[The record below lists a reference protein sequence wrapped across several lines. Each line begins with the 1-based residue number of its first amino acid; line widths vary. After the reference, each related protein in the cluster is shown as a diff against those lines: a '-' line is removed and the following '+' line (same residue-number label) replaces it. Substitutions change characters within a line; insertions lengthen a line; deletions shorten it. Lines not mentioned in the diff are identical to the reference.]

1 MPRFIEFLVALAG
14 AVIVVPVFML
24 VFLLILSTLGRP
36 VFFVQ
41 TRVGRGTAQ
50 FRLVKFRTMSE
61 ATGADGQ
68 SLSDDL
74 RVTPVTRLVRRLRL
88 DEIPQLW
95 MILRGDMALVGP
107 RPLLAQTIAGF
118 GAAGIE
124 RCRVRP
130 GLTGWAQVS
139 GNSFLTNEE
148 KLDLDLW
155 YIANRSLALDLRILF
170 ETVRVA
176 LFGEVRSPERLA
188 EAASFRARTAGGMLE
203 AHPRGPL

>member
-1 MPRFIEFLVALAG
+1 MPRFIECVVVLAG
-14 AVIVVPVFML
+14 AIILLPVFVF

-41 TRVGRGTAQ
+41 TRVGRGTVQ
-50 FRLVKFRTMSE
+50 FRLVKFRTMFE

-68 SLSDDL
+68 SLSDEL

-155 YIANRSLALDLRILF
+155 YIENRSAALDLRILL

-176 LFGEVRSPERLA
+176 LFGEIRSPERLA
-188 EAASFRARTAGGMLE
+188 EAARFREKTAGRPLE
-203 AHPRGPL
+203 SYPRGPV

>member
-1 MPRFIEFLVALAG
+1 VVVLAG
-14 AVIVVPVFML
+14 AIILLPVFVF

-41 TRVGRGTAQ
+41 TRVGRGTVQ

-68 SLSDDL
+68 SLSDEL

-155 YIANRSLALDLRILF
+155 YIENRSAALDLRILL

-188 EAASFRARTAGGMLE
+188 EAARFREKTAGITLE
-203 AHPRGPL
+203 SYPRGPV

>member
-1 MPRFIEFLVALAG
+1 VVVLAG
-14 AVIVVPVFML
+14 AIILLPVFVF

-41 TRVGRGTAQ
+41 TRVGRGTVQ

-68 SLSDDL
+68 SLSDEL

-155 YIANRSLALDLRILF
+155 YIENRSAALDLRILL

-176 LFGEVRSPERLA
+176 LLGEVRSPERLA
-188 EAASFRARTAGGMLE
+188 EAARFREKTAGRPLE
-203 AHPRGPL
+203 SYPRGPV